1 MPPALSIYIF
11 AASQST
17 HTTLWPT
24 SAKHVPVT
32 NPTYPVPMML
42 IFIDPTL
49 DSQGRLDCSSK
60 YLFRWPVSG
69 ASIVHARH
77 RFAGRR
83 LDKIKVNVPIPE
95 ASPCLSND

>member
-1 MPPALSIYIF
+1 LPPALSISIF

-32 NPTYPVPMML
+32 NPTYPVPLML
-42 IFIDPTL
+42 IFINPTL
-49 DSQGRLDCSSK
+49 DSQGRLDCSSR
-60 YLFRWPVSG
+60 YLLRLAESG

-77 RFAGRR
+77 RFVWHR
-83 LDKIKVNVPIPE
+83 LDKIKVNVPVLAAAPR
-95 ASPCLSND
+95 LSNA